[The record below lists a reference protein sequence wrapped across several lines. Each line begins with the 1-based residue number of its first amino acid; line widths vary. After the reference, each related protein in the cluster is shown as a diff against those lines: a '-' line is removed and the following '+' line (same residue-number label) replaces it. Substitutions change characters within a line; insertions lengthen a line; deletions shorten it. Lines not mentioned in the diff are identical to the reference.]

1 MESFAKVVQQSAID
15 AKGFLLVHM
24 LGCEGGV
31 RCTCHEKI
39 EAAKRGHPHNF
50 ASIELMITR
59 HIDQWMPDFGDI
71 LQAAD
76 DQRSG
81 DLDDEDT
88 IARITDFYEKMRA
101 YAIANLRTGYL
112 PEVERQDVID
122 LVHNT
127 RNHINS
133 LSGAE
138 AEADSD
144 ADADTDAE
152 ALEYR
157 SA

>member
-1 MESFAKVVQQSAID
+1 MKSFAQTIMQPAIG

-39 EAAKRGHPHNF
+39 EAAKSGHPHNF

-59 HIDQWMPDFGDI
+59 HIGKWMPNFVDI
-71 LQAAD
+71 LQAAN

-81 DLDDEDT
+81 ALDDEDT

-101 YAIANLRTGYL
+101 YAMANLRTGYL

-138 AEADSD
+138 ADSD
-144 ADADTDAE
+144 ADADADAE
-152 ALEYR
+152 ALEHR